1 MFVKTLR
8 NMWVAV
14 AFFNP
19 VLSTLSLMVLPLSDI
34 YDNQGALLARMG
46 QVTGG
51 DFLRI
56 WVAVDATMVL
66 SGAVLTSFVG
76 VTGLARRMAM
86 DRCLPQFLL
95 NENSCRKTN
104 HWIIIGFF
112 LVASSLFLILNGNVE
127 TLSGVYNLAF
137 LCVMV
142 SCLSR
147 PLSFARAWLMPPAS
161 TLCLQSLFAM
171 GCMMLKWKRPRIPR
185 AVRSSYVAICTALV
199 MVVLGLLFNVLR
211 NPKVVQYFVRA
222 PVVGT
227 TTACRQCV

>member
-1 MFVKTLR
+1 MEEQAPGVFIKTLR

-19 VLSTLSLMVLPLSDI
+19 VLSTLSLLVLPLSDI

-142 SCLSR
+142 SFPYHSPRVCPCGAYDLR
-147 PLSFARAWLMPPAS
+147 
-161 TLCLQSLFAM
+161 LCTVLAV
-171 GCMMLKWKRPRIPR
+171 
-185 AVRSSYVAICTALV
+185 AVRHGLHDVEVEATAHPSRGAV
-199 MVVLGLLFNVLR
+199 
-211 NPKVVQYFVRA
+211 
-222 PVVGT
+222 
-227 TTACRQCV
+227 